1 MADNDLPFWKKNW
14 KSAIVGVVI
23 LVVIIVAVIW
33 GNSEGF
39 RPTRTDRDADSSEVV
54 AEVAALN
61 KAVARHFKQNPMATW
76 K

>member
-1 MADNDLPFWKKNW
+1 MTDNDLPFWKKNW
-14 KSAIVGVVI
+14 KSTIVGVVI
-23 LVVIIVAVIW
+23 LVIFIVAVAW
-33 GNSEGF
+33 SNLESF

-61 KAVARHFKQNPMATW
+61 EAVARHFKQNPMATW